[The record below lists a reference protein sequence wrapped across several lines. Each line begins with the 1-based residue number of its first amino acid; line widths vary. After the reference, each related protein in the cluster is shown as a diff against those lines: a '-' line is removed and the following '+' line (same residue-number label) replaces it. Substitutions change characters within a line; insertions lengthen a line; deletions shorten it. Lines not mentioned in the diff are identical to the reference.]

1 MNFALQ
7 VPNELTLY
15 RANTF
20 STKEPETLNW
30 IDNFGGE
37 GPFYDIGAN
46 IGIYSLY
53 HAKLYDTP
61 VYAFEP
67 SYFNLVNLAKN
78 INLNNLT
85 DRIIIISNPLF
96 ESNVMANFNMES
108 IEEGA
113 AHSTFNEEYNYQ
125 GNPLNV
131 KFKYKTLGVSLDH
144 LLKYNL
150 ITPPSLIK
158 IDVDGIEH
166 LILNGAKS
174 VLKNIR
180 LKSILV
186 EVHSKFEELELS
198 VSKVLKENNF
208 VFDKALSSAE
218 NQIWNRY

>member
-1 MNFALQ
+1 MKRLLKIVFLISKKVLKFFRFNSPIVRIEHISNRGKVNFALQ
-7 VPNELTLY
+7 APNELTLY
-15 RANTF
+15 RAKTF

-96 ESNVMANFNMES
+96 DSNVMANFNMES
-108 IEEGA
+108 IEEGS
-113 AHSTFNEEYNYQ
+113 AHSTF
-125 GNPLNV
+125 
-131 KFKYKTLGVSLDH
+131 
-144 LLKYNL
+144 
-150 ITPPSLIK
+150 
-158 IDVDGIEH
+158 
-166 LILNGAKS
+166 
-174 VLKNIR
+174 
-180 LKSILV
+180 
-186 EVHSKFEELELS
+186 SKE
-198 VSKVLKENNF
+198 
-208 VFDKALSSAE
+208 
-218 NQIWNRY
+218 